1 MTHIR
6 IRPGSLALFVFLMS
20 SSTNAQSLS
29 FNRTDILTGTAPKR
43 VAVADFNHD
52 GISDMVVLNSS
63 GSSLSVL
70 LSNGDGTF
78 RAPLNTTLGAY
89 PREIAVGDVNLDGFP
104 DVITDDTDNNQLY
117 VLLGKGDGTFRAPI
131 TFSGS
136 ASGLAIG
143 DFNGDGKPDFAATDF
158 ANGKIIIWL
167 GRGDGTFSNQS
178 TVAVG
183 TGLGSGTNA
192 VVAVDLNRDGK
203 LDLVAVN
210 MFLGTV
216 SVTLGNGDGT
226 FHPAVNYP
234 LEVGTNPQAL
244 AVTDI
249 NADGIPDIVV
259 GEMPLFS
266 VAVFLGNG
274 DGTFRNLGFFP
285 LASTLGPQPA
295 LFDVA
300 LGDVSGDGKPDLI
313 VTKRSPTNAFFVSIL
328 PGIGDGTWGQAQDF
342 STNAGASTPGA
353 SAVALADFNHDGKLD
368 IVTATTQ
375 SNGATVL
382 LNTTVSNVGPVILS
396 VSPNRLNVG
405 YVNSVS
411 TSPQTV
417 SVSLTSGAGVG
428 WTASVDQPYIT
439 ISPTAGVGNGTFQVT
454 VPPVPGGGNGHATIT
469 VAALGATGS
478 PQQIPVSISS
488 VAVGLPYGSFDTPL
502 NNSTNI
508 AGAIPVTGWA
518 LDNVEV
524 TGVGIYRD
532 PIGNEP
538 TQLNGLVYIG
548 NGTFVGGVRPDVE
561 ATYPNAPLNYQAGW
575 GYMLLTNFLPHSGG
589 AAGPGNGTYSLHAIA
604 VNKAGQS
611 FDLGTRTITVDNADA
626 AKPFGTIDTPA
637 QGGVV
642 SGNAFVNFGWALTQ
656 NPHCIPTDGS
666 TLTVVV
672 DGVTLGHPVYN
683 QARSDIQNFFPGLCN
698 TNGAVGFFYIDIT
711 LLANGLHTIS
721 WVAYDN
727 VGHGD
732 GLGSRYFTVANTGG
746 GNSPAVDEPVDSAT
760 NSTVMLQRDFDHN
773 SEPAQLAPDETGVYS
788 VYMEELDRIE
798 MEVGATNGYLLMKDE
813 RRPLPVGSTLK
824 SGRFYW
830 HAGPGFLGEYDLL
843 FERADATLVRV
854 RVKIRP
860 KVYAGRE
867 SR

>member
-1 MTHIR
+1 
-6 IRPGSLALFVFLMS
+6 
-20 SSTNAQSLS
+20 
-29 FNRTDILTGTAPKR
+29 
-43 VAVADFNHD
+43 
-52 GISDMVVLNSS
+52 
-63 GSSLSVL
+63 
-70 LSNGDGTF
+70 
-78 RAPLNTTLGAY
+78 
-89 PREIAVGDVNLDGFP
+89 
-104 DVITDDTDNNQLY
+104 
-117 VLLGKGDGTFRAPI
+117 
-131 TFSGS
+131 
-136 ASGLAIG
+136 
-143 DFNGDGKPDFAATDF
+143 
-158 ANGKIIIWL
+158 
-167 GRGDGTFSNQS
+167 
-178 TVAVG
+178 
-183 TGLGSGTNA
+183 
-192 VVAVDLNRDGK
+192 
-203 LDLVAVN
+203 
-210 MFLGTV
+210 
-216 SVTLGNGDGT
+216 
-226 FHPAVNYP
+226 
-234 LEVGTNPQAL
+234 
-244 AVTDI
+244 
-249 NADGIPDIVV
+249 
-259 GEMPLFS
+259 
-266 VAVFLGNG
+266 
-274 DGTFRNLGFFP
+274 
-285 LASTLGPQPA
+285 
-295 LFDVA
+295 
-300 LGDVSGDGKPDLI
+300 
-313 VTKRSPTNAFFVSIL
+313 VSIL
-328 PGIGDGTWGQAQDF
+328 LGIGDGTWGQAQDF
-342 STNAGASTPGA
+342 STNAGASTAGA
-353 SAVALADFNHDGKLD
+353 SSVALADFNHDGKLD

-382 LNTTVSNVGPVILS
+382 LNTTVSSVGPMILS
-396 VSPNRLNVG
+396 VNPGRLNVG

-417 SVSLTSGAGVG
+417 SVSLTGGAGVA

-469 VAALGATGS
+469 VAAQGATGS

-488 VAVGLPYGSFDTPL
+488 VAVSLPYGSFDTPL
-502 NNSTNI
+502 NNSTDI

-538 TQLNGLVYIG
+538 TQLDGLVYIG
-548 NGTFVGGVRPDVE
+548 DGTFVGGSRPDVE
-561 ATYPNAPLNYQAGW
+561 ATYPNAPLNYRAGW
-575 GYMLLTNFLPHSGG
+575 GYMLLTNFLAHSGG
-589 AAGPGNGTYSLHAIA
+589 AAGPGNGTYRLHAIA
-604 VNKAGQS
+604 VNKARQS

-642 SGNAFVNFGWALTQ
+642 SENAFVNFGWALTQ

-666 TLTVVV
+666 TLTVIV

-698 TNGAVGFFYIDIT
+698 TNGAVGFFYIDT
-711 LLANGLHTIS
+711 TQLANGVHTIS

-746 GNSPAVDEPVDSAT
+746 GNSPAVDEPVDTAT
-760 NSTVMLQRDFDHN
+760 NSTVMLQRDFD
-773 SEPAQLAPDETGVYS
+773 STSQPTQLAPEETGVYS

-813 RRPLPVGSTLK
+813 RRPLPIGSTLR

-830 HAGPGFLGEYDLL
+830 HAGPGFLGQYDLL

-860 KVYAGRE
+860 KVNAGRE